1 MDRAA
6 AFGCGNYAEYIF
18 NIIIFKSVSMIRLQP
33 NETILM
39 VLHRHW
45 IAIALKL
52 LVVLIFL
59 LLPFVAIAILPQAGF
74 DIETVLP
81 LIQFFLITYLM
92 ILVLGVFIMWT
103 DYYFDVWVVT
113 DLRIIDIEQRTI
125 FNREVSEFMLYNIQ
139 DVTVEIPSVLA
150 TFLKYGNIKIQ
161 TAGGKIFEISDIPNV
176 TEAKN
181 VIIDHVPK
189 SAVG

>member
-1 MDRAA
+1 
-6 AFGCGNYAEYIF
+6 
-18 NIIIFKSVSMIRLQP
+18 MIRLQP